1 MGVGDLIIFIE
12 EAHREVAEEIMG
24 LVIERCVDPDDD
36 PAILIRF
43 LGTHDSDGALH
54 YYDRE
59 LADWLRQGTIRVQH
73 AS

>member
-24 LVIERCVDPDDD
+24 LVIKRCVDPDDD

-43 LGTHDSDGALH
+43 LDRHDSDGALH

-59 LADWLRQGTIRVQH
+59 LLHYLRERTIRVQH